1 MNILCLLS
9 PNADFFMFTFNLF
22 FFYKTFSFR
31 NAKGHDTI
39 VTRAKKKSIL
49 DLKDKDFE
57 EMPMEGID
65 WDQLTQEEKDHI
77 KNWSEKR
84 QLELQT
90 AVEAAQMECCLT
102 PIGMDRTYRRYWL
115 FKSVPGLFVEDSKV
129 QDFTIPSSCL
139 NLVPQDPNKLKNYKR
154 RDFKGDLSEEQEEN
168 DKKSLIYVNA
178 HEQLASRG
186 KTEWSLYSY
195 PEELESLIES
205 LNTRGHRENHL
216 KNCLTRS
223 KQKIIKSLTLC
234 EVESLIK
241 VEENIKQNNMHCFDY
256 IRNMKGEL
264 ELART
269 IADLLLDLEE
279 RIFAGSLGQLK
290 VCLLILWVILVFLL
304 GENVVLMSRV
314 CNPACSVTSTLK
326 KKQLIVWMVHLT
338 SYGISII
345 RLIK

>member
-1 MNILCLLS
+1 M
-9 PNADFFMFTFNLF
+9 
-22 FFYKTFSFR
+22 
-31 NAKGHDTI
+31 
-39 VTRAKKKSIL
+39 TRAKKKSIL

-90 AVEAAQMECCLT
+90 AVEAAQTECCLT
-102 PIGMDRTYRRYWL
+102 PIGMDRTYRRYWI

-139 NLVPQDPNKLKNYKR
+139 NLVPQDPNKVKNSNKR
-154 RDFKGDLSEEQEEN
+154 RDVKGDLLEEPEHS
-168 DKKSLIYVNA
+168 DRKSLICVNA

-186 KTEWSLYSY
+186 KTEWSLFSSI
-195 PEELESLIES
+195 EELESLIEN

-216 KNCLTRS
+216 KNCLIRS
-223 KQKIIKSLTLC
+223 KQKIIKSMTLC
-234 EVESLIK
+234 EVDSLTK
-241 VEENIKQNNMHCFDY
+241 VEENIQQNNRCCFNFV
-256 IRNMKGEL
+256 RNMKGEL
-264 ELART
+264 ELTRT

-290 VCLLILWVILVFLL
+290 VCLLILLD
-304 GENVVLMSRV
+304 
-314 CNPACSVTSTLK
+314 
-326 KKQLIVWMVHLT
+326 
-338 SYGISII
+338 
-345 RLIK
+345 